1 MFNQSLLDA
10 FDTNELPQHG
20 LPGEA
25 YVSEA
30 FMQLEQQHLFNA
42 NWVFVGYAHQL
53 VQTGDVRPIQVS
65 GLPLFLLRDHK
76 GEVAAFHNVC
86 RHRNLKL
93 IDGEGNC
100 GKLIRCPYHSWS
112 YDLCGALKN
121 APYFGGPARS
131 LPEDFKFE
139 DNGLMPVDCAIW
151 HDWIFVNLSPQ
162 PNSFEDFLAPIKRQ
176 LGATEVTDYLPRAT
190 LDLGEVSCNWKL
202 LMENFIEPYHV
213 QFVHR
218 KTTEQPLEDH
228 YTVVDEHCLGS
239 AVELS
244 EEQVANAKAGT
255 LGVTSHYLTLFP
267 NFVMGTYQPDQLGV
281 HLNEPI
287 APGVTRQQRVIYT
300 HKDAHY
306 SDAQIQDLV
315 DLWHSVHLE
324 DHEMCIRLQ
333 QGRHSPLAA
342 AGGLLSPYWENS
354 VRKFQQLVAD
364 AIRPGL
370 NTEVQHE

>member
-1 MFNQSLLDA
+1 MSSRSLLGEFDA
-10 FDTNELPQHG
+10 GGLTMHG

-25 YVSEA
+25 YVSAA
-30 FMQLEQQHLFNA
+30 FMQLEQQYLFNN

-53 VQTGDVRPIQVS
+53 SRSGDARPIQVA
-65 GLPLFLLRDHK
+65 GQPLFLLRDQQN
-76 GEVAAFHNVC
+76 EIVAFHNVC

-93 IDGEGNC
+93 IDDVVNC
-100 GKLIRCPYHSWS
+100 GRLIRCPYHSWS

-121 APYFGGPARS
+121 APYFGGATQDMPA
-131 LPEDFKFE
+131 DFKLE
-139 DNGLMPVDCAIW
+139 DNGLLPVNCATW
-151 HDWIFVNLSPQ
+151 HDWVFVNLSTQ
-162 PNSFEDFLAPIKRQ
+162 ATSFEDFLAPVKRQ
-176 LGATEVTDYLPRAT
+176 LGANDVTDYVPRAT
-190 LDLGEVSCNWKL
+190 LDLGEVPCNWKL

-218 KTTEQPLEDH
+218 KTTEQPLQDH

-244 EEQVANAKAGT
+244 AEQEANAKAGT

-281 HLNEPI
+281 HLNEPV
-287 APGVTRQQRVIYT
+287 AADVTRQQRVIYT
-300 HKDAHY
+300 HRDANY
-306 SDAQIQDLV
+306 SDEQIQDLV
-315 DLWHSVHLE
+315 DLWRSMHLE

-342 AGGLLSPYWENS
+342 PGGLLSPHWENS
-354 VRKFQQLVAD
+354 VRRFQELVAD

-370 NTEVQHE
+370 TSGDSI